1 MSWLQSNVNG
11 ELYTSVLEEECK
23 ETLKYYGLQSSDM
36 IFQQDNASIHC
47 ASAPSKWFQKNKVKL
62 LSWPAYSPDLN
73 PIENAWAMLKKR
85 EQMTRPPP
93 SVIETDQAFFDRVSK
108 LWYDLATPGYCRNL
122 IHSMPRRVRDVIQR
136 KGRDTKY

>member
-1 MSWLQSNVNG
+1 MSKH
-11 ELYTSVLEEECK
+11 EKMEYK

-93 SVIETDQAFFDRVSK
+93 SVIEADQAFFDRVPK
-108 LWYDLATPGYCRNL
+108 LWYDLAAPEYCRNL